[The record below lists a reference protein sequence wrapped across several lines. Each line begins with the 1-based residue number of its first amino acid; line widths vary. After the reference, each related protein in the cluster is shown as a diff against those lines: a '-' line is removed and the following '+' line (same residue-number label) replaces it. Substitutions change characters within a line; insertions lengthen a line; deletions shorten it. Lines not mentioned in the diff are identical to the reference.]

1 MAALLRD
8 ELWVADDDDDDEVG
22 VKKDVSLHEGRK
34 RGRKGLL
41 DRDFSATITTRGLI
55 LDSRV
60 DGSIPIFGDGDKG
73 KTEVEKPTH
82 THTASGQ
89 LAELPC
95 RYFSMTPG

>member
-8 ELWVADDDDDDEVG
+8 ELWVADDDHEDDFG
-22 VKKDVSLHEGRK
+22 VKKEVSLLEGRK

-60 DGSIPIFGDGDKG
+60 NGSIPILGNGDKG

-82 THTASGQ
+82 TCSIWSAGG
-89 LAELPC
+89 
-95 RYFSMTPG
+95 TPI